1 MVSLPILMLV
11 MATLTFGH
19 SEDLV
24 KTNIIPWDLD
34 ETDESNDY
42 RQNTIDASLLFGA
55 VNKMAR
61 TKQNLFSRKGP
72 QSSYLLSLADSI
84 NEMFGYQEEFKEISK
99 KPEIRER
106 SEMQGEGILEKLLK
120 SNKYTARGPNS
131 NKFATENGFFFNKD
145 SN

>member
-1 MVSLPILMLV
+1 MASLPIVILV
-11 MATLTFGH
+11 VATLTFGH
-19 SEDLV
+19 AEDSV
-24 KTNIIPWDLD
+24 ETNIIPWNLD
-34 ETDESNDY
+34 ETDESSDY

-55 VNKMAR
+55 VNRMGR
-61 TKQNLFSRKGP
+61 TKQNLVSRKGP
-72 QSSYLLSLADSI
+72 RASYLLSLADSI

-131 NKFATENGFFFNKD
+131 HKFATENGFFFNKD
-145 SN
+145 TN